1 MNSLGVWDGFLV
13 YIGSKLKNFYNFKHR
28 HSVSNMGL
36 VGYNKRFLDLTVG
49 VPDSTHDAR

>member
-1 MNSLGVWDGFLV
+1 MNSLGLWDGFLV